1 MATSTVS
8 STLAQRSAA
17 RRNLPISL
25 RSSEP
30 AASPD
35 PYQRRVGE
43 MHHASVLKTLTI
55 LLGRH
60 EREWQIR
67 VLPGQDVQVTPARRR
82 LADLAVARRQTGYEP
97 ALVTPPLLVVE
108 ILGEDDRMAGSA
120 ELIAD
125 YVQMGAQ
132 AVWVVDP
139 KRRRAYAAERG
150 ELLTE
155 RRDDL
160 TVAGTAIR
168 IPVFGVFEDLDELE
182 MVIE

>member
-1 MATSTVS
+1 
-8 STLAQRSAA
+8 
-17 RRNLPISL
+17 
-25 RSSEP
+25 
-30 AASPD
+30 
-35 PYQRRVGE
+35 
-43 MHHASVLKTLTI
+43 
-55 LLGRH
+55 
-60 EREWQIR
+60 
-67 VLPGQDVQVTPARRR
+67 
-82 LADLAVARRQTGYEP
+82 
-97 ALVTPPLLVVE
+97 
-108 ILGEDDRMAGSA
+108 MAGSA